1 MRATLICWLLLAS
14 LLANVGARSP
24 VLPKFDVDII
34 TSLDSED
41 AKVDPKLVR
50 TLLDNNF
57 ESGTLSPWY
66 DESPG
71 YVNWRVENL
80 ASPSEANSTA
90 PKPATG
96 SQYVRATR
104 NADLASGLAILRSPT
119 FTASP
124 GDRVSFDFWIR
135 SKRPEGNNLEL
146 VWVVDRT
153 EQQLVSLSQFS
164 TLSNYEWRTQ
174 SAVIPVDVPTEGVLV
189 FYGYCG
195 SNYEDAVAIDNIFVE
210 SSTYT
215 TQAPASDCIVLS
227 ASFGTFTS
235 PNYPSSYP
243 ENANVCWLITG
254 AYSIT
259 LQFNNFETET
269 GKDTLKIYLGPTISS
284 ELFADLSGSY
294 IPNQITKYTESMLLV
309 FTSDSANSYAGFS
322 ITYQIVRQST
332 TSPSTTSS
340 PPTTAPPYTTPYT
353 TPYTISST
361 KAPTYAP
368 IICETTT
375 EFQTTTGFP
384 TTTEF
389 QTSTE
394 HSSCG
399 GLISG
404 YSGIINSPN
413 YPYEYENNLD
423 CRYLIQV
430 PCGYRVRLYFNS
442 FNTESGYD
450 FVNVHDG
457 PSTSNYL
464 ILRAS
469 GTTRPST
476 VYSSSNEILLR
487 FTTDSSGTRSGWQA
501 TFEYY
506 Y

>member
-1 MRATLICWLLLAS
+1 MQATLMCWLLLAS

-24 VLPKFDVDII
+24 VLPKLEVDIK
-34 TSLDSED
+34 TSLGSED

-57 ESGTLSPWY
+57 ESGTLNPWY

-90 PKPATG
+90 PKPTTG
-96 SQYVRATR
+96 TQYVRATR
-104 NADLASGLAILRSPT
+104 NADLASGLAVLRSPT

-124 GDRVSFDFWIR
+124 GDQVSFDFWIR

-164 TLSNYEWRTQ
+164 TLSNYEWRTE
-174 SAVIPVDVPTEGVLV
+174 SVVIPVNVPTDGELV

-195 SNYEDAVAIDNIFVE
+195 SNYEDAIGLDNILVE

-215 TQAPASDCIVLS
+215 TQAPGSDCIVLL

-243 ENANVCWLITG
+243 ENANICWLITD
-254 AYSIT
+254 ASSIT
-259 LQFNNFETET
+259 LQFNNFETEA
-269 GKDTLKIYLGPTISS
+269 GKDTLKIYLGATTSS

-294 IPNQITKYTESMLLV
+294 IPNAITKYTESMLLV

-322 ITYQIVRQST
+322 ITYQIVRATALPTST
-332 TSPSTTSS
+332 TP
-340 PPTTAPPYTTPYT
+340 
-353 TPYTISST
+353 ST
-361 KAPTYAP
+361 KATPTYAP
-368 IICETTT
+368 IICGSATETVY
-375 EFQTTTGFP
+375 P
-384 TTTEF
+384 TTYPWYGTSESQSEF
-389 QTSTE
+389 SN
-394 HSSCG
+394 CG

-404 YSGIINSPN
+404 YSGIISSPN
-413 YPYEYENNLD
+413 YPNEYGNSLD
-423 CRYLIQV
+423 CRYLVQV

-457 PSTSNYL
+457 SSTSDYL
-464 ILRAS
+464 LLRAS

>member
-1 MRATLICWLLLAS
+1 MQATLMCWLLLANS

-24 VLPKFDVDII
+24 VLPKLEVDIKP
-34 TSLDSED
+34 SLGSED

-57 ESGTLSPWY
+57 ESGTLNPWY

-80 ASPSEANSTA
+80 AAPSEANSTA
-90 PKPATG
+90 PKPTTG
-96 SQYVRATR
+96 TQYVRATR
-104 NADLASGLAILRSPT
+104 NADLASGLAVLRSPT

-164 TLSNYEWRTQ
+164 TLSNYEWRTK
-174 SAVIPVDVPTEGVLV
+174 SVVIPVNVPTDGELV

-195 SNYEDAVAIDNIFVE
+195 SNYEDAIGLDNILVE

-215 TQAPASDCIVLS
+215 TQAPGSDCIVLL

-243 ENANVCWLITG
+243 ENANICWLIPD

-259 LQFNNFETET
+259 LQFNNFETEA
-269 GKDTLKIYLGPTISS
+269 GKDTLKIYLGTTTSS
-284 ELFADLSGSY
+284 ELFADLSGYY
-294 IPNQITKYTESMLLV
+294 IPNAITKYTESMLLV

-322 ITYQIVRQST
+322 ITYQIIRPTT
-332 TSPSTTSS
+332 TSPSTT
-340 PPTTAPPYTTPYT
+340 
-353 TPYTISST
+353 IST
-361 KAPTYAP
+361 KATPTYAP
-368 IICETTT
+368 IICETTELST
-375 EFQTTTGFP
+375 GTTAEFTTTWYP
-384 TTTEF
+384 TTPSTNPWTT
-389 QTSTE
+389 TSSATGP
-394 HSSCG
+394 SNCG

-404 YSGIINSPN
+404 YSGIIESPN
-413 YPYEYENNLD
+413 YPNEYGNSLD
-423 CRYLIQV
+423 CRYLVQV

-442 FNTESGYD
+442 FNTESSYD

-464 ILRAS
+464 LLRAS

>member
-1 MRATLICWLLLAS
+1 MRATLIYSLLLTS
-14 LLANVGARSP
+14 LLAIGGARSP
-24 VLPKFDVDII
+24 IV
-34 TSLDSED
+34 LDSEGTE
-41 AKVDPKLVR
+41 VDPKLVR

-57 ESGTLSPWY
+57 ESGTLNPWY

-90 PKPATG
+90 PKPDTG
-96 SQYVRATR
+96 TKYVRAAR
-104 NADLASGLAILRSPT
+104 NADLASGLAVLRSPI
-119 FTASP
+119 FTASA

-153 EQQLVSLSQFS
+153 EQQLVSLSQYS

-174 SAVIPVDVPTEGVLV
+174 SAVIPVNSPTEGALI

-195 SNYEDAVAIDNIFVE
+195 SNFEDAIAIDNILVE

-215 TQAPASDCIVLS
+215 TQAPGSDCTVLS

-243 ENANVCWLITG
+243 ENANICWLITG

-269 GKDTLKIYLGPTISS
+269 GKDTLKIYLGTTTSS

-294 IPNQITKYTESMLLV
+294 TPNAITKYTESMLLV
-309 FTSDSANSYAGFS
+309 FTSDSANSFTGFS
-322 ITYQIVRQST
+322 ITYQIVRPTTLPSST
-332 TSPSTTSS
+332 TP
-340 PPTTAPPYTTPYT
+340 
-353 TPYTISST
+353 ST
-361 KAPTYAP
+361 KATSTYAP
-368 IICETTT
+368 IICVSSTETDYLTT
-375 EFQTTTGFP
+375 YPWGVTTGSP
-384 TTTEF
+384 SEP
-389 QTSTE
+389 
-394 HSSCG
+394 SSCG

-404 YSGIINSPN
+404 YSGIIESPN
-413 YPYEYENNLD
+413 YPNEYGNGLD
-423 CRYLIQV
+423 CRYLVQV

-457 PSTSNYL
+457 PSTSDY
-464 ILRAS
+464 ILLRTS

-487 FTTDSSGTRSGWQA
+487 FTTDGSETRSGWQA